1 MRIKRII
8 EYLYDKQT
16 NEKTRHILYREQKKA
31 GAVGLLYKSFIICI

>member
-16 NEKTRHILYREQKKA
+16 NEKTRHILYIEQKKGRNGA
-31 GAVGLLYKSFIICI
+31 GASL

>member
-16 NEKTRHILYREQKKA
+16 NEKTRHILYIEKK
-31 GAVGLLYKSFIICI
+31 GGMEWGFFINLL